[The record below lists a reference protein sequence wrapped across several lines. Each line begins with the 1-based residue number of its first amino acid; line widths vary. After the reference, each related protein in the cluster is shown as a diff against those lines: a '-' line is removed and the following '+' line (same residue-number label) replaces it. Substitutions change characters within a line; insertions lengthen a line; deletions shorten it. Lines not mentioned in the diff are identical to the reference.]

1 MRQKRCPPGCRGK
14 GFTMQEFGKRI
25 GWARGGL
32 IVSAVLLAVMGVL
45 CFTAHGILPEA
56 LHNPQLP
63 EGYTW
68 PMGELIAAVIMAIT
82 GVCQLAA
89 YNMAGASKNLGGW
102 LVLPGVMSL
111 VSCAACLLDPVLG
124 TFSFEWVIAVFIAF
138 VGLAAALGALV
149 SGRTIGYKGW
159 VLELILGLVM
169 VVLALGVVYNSAYA
183 STMAGIA
190 FIVYAVIVILVPFLG
205 NDIKLKA

>member
-1 MRQKRCPPGCRGK
+1 
-14 GFTMQEFGKRI
+14 MQEFGKKI

-45 CFTAHGILPEA
+45 CFVAHGILPEA

-68 PMGELIAAVIMAIT
+68 PLGELIAAAILAVT

-89 YNMAGASKNLGGW
+89 YNMAGGSRNLGGW
-102 LVLPGVMSL
+102 LVMSGIMSL

-124 TFSFEWVIAVFIAF
+124 TFSFEWVIAVFI
-138 VGLAAALGALV
+138 GILGALV
-149 SGRTIGYKGW
+149 FLEALCSGRLIGYKGW
-159 VLELILGLVM
+159 VIQLVLGIVL
-169 VVLALGVVYNSAYA
+169 VVLALAIVYNSAYA
-183 STMAGIA
+183 ATVAGIA
-190 FIVYAVIVILVPFLG
+190 FFVYAVEVILVPVMG
-205 NDIKLKA
+205 SDIKLKA